1 MVAETQELAE
11 VAQLALQGAAREVA
25 DVAEEDQSST
35 VRARGSS
42 APAQPAHPRFGK
54 FYIGD
59 YFGQPKIIHREPL
72 EASFRSIALSNAS
85 FRSMCY
91 HRISPG
97 LVQFGAG
104 TVGCSVDFFC

>member
-11 VAQLALQGAAREVA
+11 VAQLALQEVA
-25 DVAEEDQSST
+25 DVAEDDQSST

-59 YFGQPKIIHREPL
+59 YFGQPKIIHRGPITGDMWYTIQV
-72 EASFRSIALSNAS
+72 AN
-85 FRSMCY
+85 
-91 HRISPG
+91 
-97 LVQFGAG
+97 
-104 TVGCSVDFFC
+104 D